1 MISRNA
7 FRVDEKNCRGQ
18 PWQLQAVVV
27 NGFLIHV
34 HKVGLMS
41 KNLTFHASP
50 IPVPNCYKSLTSLA
64 HRAGISAAPA
74 AVPPRS
80 PINTHDQAHHD
91 EVVRLFGR
99 RRRRDVIAVLA
110 VGCGGAEGRKGVQ
123 QR

>member
-1 MISRNA
+1 MRKIAGGHGSSSK
-7 FRVDEKNCRGQ
+7 RVSDVG
-18 PWQLQAVVV
+18 
-27 NGFLIHV
+27 GHV

-80 PINTHDQAHHD
+80 PIISTHHQSHHHDAD

-99 RRRRDVIAVLA
+99 RRRRDVIAVRA
-110 VGCGGAEGRKGVQ
+110 VSCGGAEGRKGVQ